1 LALFQKKKLV
11 SILFEKA
18 AKVTP
23 EKSYR
28 MISALTLDTLLGKEE
43 AIRRAFSLIAEGLEI
58 INHESIMR
66 QFSDRN

>member
-1 LALFQKKKLV
+1 LV

-23 EKSYR
+23 EESYR
-28 MISALTLDTLLGKEE
+28 MISDLTIDTLLGKEE
-43 AIRRAFSLIAEGLEI
+43 AIRRAFLLIVEGLEI

-66 QFSDRN
+66 QIRDRN